1 MFHSL
6 LGKAFKFKGSTLSSD
21 DGSELSFSK
30 GENSDPCYACT
41 QKGIPRFHSVS
52 CEQNHPL
59 FLEAEAGSSLY
70 PLPRDVP
77 LKTNVQKTCRRWVF
91 GIVQDPRR
99 RRIQRLNQLFLLA
112 RAFSLALDPLFFYT
126 LSIRKGEAC
135 VYVDGTLAILVTF
148 LRTGFDGFHLL
159 HMWLQLKLAYISKE
173 SLILGCGSLVWDARE
188 IAMHY
193 LRPGGG
199 FLLDLFVILPIPQV
213 MILIPLFS
221 YKLNVFNYN
230 ARIDLYLFSEM
241 V

>member
-6 LGKAFKFKGSTLSSD
+6 LGKAFKLSTLSSD

-99 RRIQRLNQLFLLA
+99 RRIDSINCFFLHGHSPWHWIHS
-112 RAFSLALDPLFFYT
+112 FS
-126 LSIRKGEAC
+126 I
-135 VYVDGTLAILVTF
+135 
-148 LRTGFDGFHLL
+148 
-159 HMWLQLKLAYISKE
+159 
-173 SLILGCGSLVWDARE
+173 
-188 IAMHY
+188 
-193 LRPGGG
+193 
-199 FLLDLFVILPIPQV
+199 
-213 MILIPLFS
+213 
-221 YKLNVFNYN
+221 
-230 ARIDLYLFSEM
+230 LYLLEKERHVSMWMGHLQF
-241 V
+241 